1 MYQSTR
7 WHNMMMGVQQKV
19 AFDPKQRIE
28 EMSKLQEIIRRIAAT
43 YPFYG
48 KRANENSSWQNTAN
62 WTLHSHPEF
71 VQVKGEGGTPGV
83 WTVKATVDREELV
96 SAVQRINDE
105 NNSKEG
111 KTFKCPLCTHA
122 TALKRSLKKH
132 MRVRHGKDS
141 VEKPQVKQEPLS
153 TGEFGDNIEPKL
165 EFEEDTDEDA
175 EASGEDEEMFLI
187 RKVGSVEAE
196 VQKDDEMKEEK
207 CPFCSHTSEDKHSL
221 DDHMKEVH
229 KETFKC
235 PFCPHAT
242 TFVQNL
248 RKHVKVRHGGK
259 SMKGHEFQEGTDN
272 AESAKDGGEDGETQN
287 KKSIKVEKPDDS
299 NNDEDECEQPP
310 LPFASLIAL
319 VLDELGGSAPLQVKL
334 LN

>member
-1 MYQSTR
+1 
-7 WHNMMMGVQQKV
+7 
-19 AFDPKQRIE
+19 
-28 EMSKLQEIIRRIAAT
+28 MSKLPISHIQEIIQRIAAK

-71 VQVKGEGGTPGV
+71 VQVKGEGGGPGV
-83 WTVKATVDREELV
+83 WTVKAAVAREELV

-122 TALKRSLKKH
+122 TALLRSLKKH

-141 VEKPQVKQEPLS
+141 VEKPQVKQEPLG
-153 TGEFGDNIEPKL
+153 TGEFEDNIAPKL
-165 EFEEDTDEDA
+165 EFEEDTDTDDED
-175 EASGEDEEMFLI
+175 EKASGEDEDMVLKEGGL
-187 RKVGSVEAE
+187 EAN
-196 VQKDDEMKEEK
+196 VQKDDKMKEEK
-207 CPFCSHTSEDKHSL
+207 CPFCSHAFEDKLSL
-221 DDHMKEVH
+221 DDHMKEAH

-259 SMKGHEFQEGTDN
+259 AVKGHEFQESTGNSKSGEDG
-272 AESAKDGGEDGETQN
+272 SDGGEDEETQN
-287 KKSIKVEKPDDS
+287 HKKALARIKVEKPEDT
-299 NNDEDECEQPP
+299 NKDEEECEQPP
-310 LPFASLIAL
+310 LPLASLIAL
-319 VLDELGGSAPLQVKL
+319 VLDELGGSAPLQVKF
-334 LN
+334 NFNVNVKSCISKY